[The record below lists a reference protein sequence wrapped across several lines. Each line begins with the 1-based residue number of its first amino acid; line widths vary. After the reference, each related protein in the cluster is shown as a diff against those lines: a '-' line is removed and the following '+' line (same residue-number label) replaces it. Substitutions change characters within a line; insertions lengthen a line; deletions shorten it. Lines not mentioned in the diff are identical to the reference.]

1 MRIINTERMA
11 NCFES
16 EFVYKYF
23 FDTGWTEEAILSM
36 EALGHLRYYADF
48 PRPMFQVQCPDGTI
62 VKGVQSAS
70 ECRVIFSRDGPD
82 AAKKRFENRFEGISL
97 KGG

>member
-1 MRIINTERMA
+1 MRIVNRERVA

-23 FDTGWTEEAILSM
+23 FDMGWTEDAIKSM
-36 EALGHLRYYADF
+36 EAMGYLRYYADF
-48 PRPMFQVQCPDGTI
+48 PKPMFQVQCPDGTVI
-62 VKGVQSAS
+62 KGVQDTS

-82 AAKKRFENRFEGISL
+82 AARRHFEDCFNGL
-97 KGG
+97 AL